1 MIKGLEQLFLE
12 SKVDL
17 VIVYGD
23 TNSTFADAFSA
34 MKLGIKVAH
43 VESGLRNFDRR
54 MPEEINRI
62 LTDQLSDY
70 LFAPTQM
77 AIKNLKRE
85 HVFGKIIYTGDIA
98 AETVKDAMRF
108 STKSSILDKLQLE
121 SGSYILFTMHRA
133 ENTASTESLICIIR
147 ALETLSEMKIVF
159 PIHPRTVKALA
170 DMSLSSRLEKCKNL
184 KLIQPV
190 GYVDF
195 IKLMRNAKKI
205 ITDSGGVQKEAYL
218 LAVPCITIRENTEW
232 RETVDAGWNILTGTN
247 TNLIVRAA
255 TESMPLR
262 RKRIKPIFGNGNT
275 SKIIKNT
282 ILSMSS

>member
-23 TNSTFADAFSA
+23 TNSTFAGAFSA

-133 ENTASTESLICIIR
+133 
-147 ALETLSEMKIVF
+147 
-159 PIHPRTVKALA
+159 
-170 DMSLSSRLEKCKNL
+170 
-184 KLIQPV
+184 
-190 GYVDF
+190 
-195 IKLMRNAKKI
+195 
-205 ITDSGGVQKEAYL
+205 
-218 LAVPCITIRENTEW
+218 
-232 RETVDAGWNILTGTN
+232 
-247 TNLIVRAA
+247 
-255 TESMPLR
+255 
-262 RKRIKPIFGNGNT
+262 
-275 SKIIKNT
+275 
-282 ILSMSS
+282 

>member
-1 MIKGLEQLFLE
+1 MSSSFLE
-12 SKVDL
+12 SKVEL

-23 TNSTFADAFSA
+23 TNSTFAGAFSA

-98 AETVKDAMRF
+98 VETVKDAMKF
-108 STKSSILDKLQLE
+108 STKSSILDKLQRE

-133 ENTASTESLICIIR
+133 
-147 ALETLSEMKIVF
+147 
-159 PIHPRTVKALA
+159 
-170 DMSLSSRLEKCKNL
+170 
-184 KLIQPV
+184 
-190 GYVDF
+190 
-195 IKLMRNAKKI
+195 
-205 ITDSGGVQKEAYL
+205 
-218 LAVPCITIRENTEW
+218 
-232 RETVDAGWNILTGTN
+232 
-247 TNLIVRAA
+247 
-255 TESMPLR
+255 
-262 RKRIKPIFGNGNT
+262 
-275 SKIIKNT
+275 
-282 ILSMSS
+282 